1 MRSTKRLEQQGRKR
15 ELGYGR
21 GENVKHSI
29 TDKNSYT
36 VTAPFTSVQL
46 YYASTGFAA
55 AVVVAVI
62 S

>member
-1 MRSTKRLEQQGRKR
+1 M
-15 ELGYGR
+15 GYGR